1 MSDNKKKMSSATLL
15 GASIRLFIVALV
27 AVSTIT
33 FAWFTISDNTRV
45 SMLSMDVTTGKS
57 LRIDVEPHDLYEDY
71 KQSLPWADIN
81 DYVKAHRNVDYDTVP
96 LVPVTSNDAKNFY
109 TQKGAPVYTDQ
120 LQYIEYVL
128 HFKSQDHVLVH
139 LTEANSAQADDGTKI
154 LSPTPALPGAMR
166 IGFEMPDGSV
176 HIYRTNSNIDY
187 MQQDKST
194 MLFDLPADT
203 DLPVTVRIWIE
214 GTDPACTNALKG
226 KDYTLMMRF
235 IATDMDFRSI
245 E

>member
-1 MSDNKKKMSSATLL
+1 MNDSKKKMSSLTLL
-15 GASIRLFIVALV
+15 GASIRLLVVALV

-57 LRIDVEPHDLYEDY
+57 LRIDVEPHALYEDY

-81 DYVKAHRNVDYDTVP
+81 NYVKAHRNVDYDTVP
-96 LVPVTSNDAKNFY
+96 LEPVTSKDAKNFY

-139 LTEANSAQADDGTKI
+139 LTEANSAKANDGTKI
-154 LSPTPALPGAMR
+154 LSPTAALPRAMR
-166 IGFEMPDGSV
+166 IGFEMPDGST
-176 HIYRTNSNIDY
+176 HIYRTNSEIDY
-187 MQQDKST
+187 MQQDAT
-194 MLFDLPADT
+194 TLLFDLPADT

-235 IATDMDFRSI
+235 IATDLDFRAI